1 MRCAVYAR
9 VSTGLDSQ
17 KTSIPSQIKLF
28 ENYIKEK
35 GWELY
40 KVYSDVQSASKSNR
54 SGGIQDLI
62 QDAKDK
68 KFDVVLSKEISRIS
82 RNGIFSYEFK
92 NILLLN
98 QIHVITLDGAI
109 NSMEDNFFNFGLF
122 VWMAE
127 AEAARTSKRIKV
139 SYEVRAKSGRFDDA
153 PYGYDLEDGKLYI
166 SRSGS
171 AEVVQRIYKEYIAGK
186 SFDAIGRSL
195 FNEGVPTPAQEKGH
209 KNSNVFW
216 HGSTIR
222 QILEREVYIG
232 CLVAKKTSTISPT
245 TTKRIVNKESDWIVI
260 ENTHEPII
268 SKEDFAL
275 VQQLIKSRK
284 RIRSQQSTHLF
295 TGLLVCGNCGAG
307 MHFKRDRYVCGN
319 QNKHGKKACPDNF
332 RPIEKELVQV
342 LLNDLNTIYFSN
354 VSVASTE
361 KLLDNN
367 LKKLNSK
374 SVNNHE
380 KLQKQLASLRTKKQ
394 KALDLLLDDKI
405 NQEDY
410 DGLVATLNPEI
421 EKLVE
426 QLNLLQYEESN
437 MQVDVANLKAYILN
451 QLNPKRPL
459 TDLTPTILARFIHK
473 ITAKADGQLEVHYR
487 TSKPSAFYVSA
498 NIKLAIP
505 KTHPNKTSVKKHA

>member
-1 MRCAVYAR
+1 M
-9 VSTGLDSQ
+9 
-17 KTSIPSQIKLF
+17 
-28 ENYIKEK
+28 
-35 GWELY
+35 
-40 KVYSDVQSASKSNR
+40 
-54 SGGIQDLI
+54 
-62 QDAKDK
+62 
-68 KFDVVLSKEISRIS
+68 
-82 RNGIFSYEFK
+82 
-92 NILLLN
+92 
-98 QIHVITLDGAI
+98 
-109 NSMEDNFFNFGLF
+109 
-122 VWMAE
+122 
-127 AEAARTSKRIKV
+127 
-139 SYEVRAKSGRFDDA
+139 
-153 PYGYDLEDGKLYI
+153 
-166 SRSGS
+166 
-171 AEVVQRIYKEYIAGK
+171 
-186 SFDAIGRSL
+186 

-209 KNSNVFW
+209 KNANVFW

-222 QILEREVYIG
+222 QILEREVYTG

-245 TTKRIVNKESDWIVI
+245 TTKRIINKESDWIVI

-295 TGLLVCGNCGAG
+295 TGLLVCGSCGAG

-332 RPIEKELVQV
+332 RPIEKELIQV

-374 SVNNHE
+374 PVNNHE
-380 KLQKQLASLRTKKQ
+380 KLLKQLTSLRTKKQ

-405 NQEDY
+405 NQDDY
-410 DGLVATLNPEI
+410 DGLVVILNPEI

-451 QLNPKRPL
+451 QLNPIQPL
-459 TDLTPTILARFIHK
+459 TELTPTILVCFIHK
-473 ITAKADGQLEVHYR
+473 ITVKADGQLEVHYR
-487 TSKPSAFYVSA
+487 TSKPSAFYVST
-498 NIKLAIP
+498 NIKLAIL
-505 KTHPNKTSVKKHA
+505 KTHPSIAHVKKHA